1 MIKPLLSYVKTG
13 LLPRLGRILFQPQV
27 LLSVVIGASCF
38 HWGPSLAAAQ
48 LKASD
53 VGGMILTYAAIAFGF
68 CITGMALVLTLPS
81 DRFLK
86 TLQNHK
92 SDTKGQSSYL
102 DLLFVF
108 SWTAVCHWLLVVSAI
123 AAILMRGT
131 VRSLDHFGRL
141 RVASIRFLVCRNM
154 RLQPHPI
161 SYDRYHAFTS
171 WRAVFQRTGRGH
183 PASEIVGSSKLIA
196 SRTKDRHYRGRS
208 RSGQVVWEACGA
220 RNY

>member
-1 MIKPLLSYVKTG
+1 MINPLLSYVKTG
-13 LLPRLGRILFQPQV
+13 LLPRLRRILFQPQV
-27 LLSVVIGASCF
+27 LLSIAIGASCF

-123 AAILMRGT
+123 AAILLRGT
-131 VRSLDHFGRL
+131 APALLTASDGCGWRVFVSWFSAICAYSL
-141 RVASIRFLVCRNM
+141 IQFLMTVIT
-154 RLQPHPI
+154 LSQ
-161 SYDRYHAFTS
+161 
-171 WRAVFQRTGRGH
+171 
-183 PASEIVGSSKLIA
+183 VGELYSKEL
-196 SRTKDRHYRGRS
+196 
-208 RSGQVVWEACGA
+208 A
-220 RNY
+220 RDTPPPK

>member
-1 MIKPLLSYVKTG
+1 MIKPLLSYAKTG
-13 LLPRLGRILFQPQV
+13 LLPRLGRIIFQPQV
-27 LLSVVIGASCF
+27 LLSVAIGTSSF
-38 HWGPSLAAAQ
+38 HWGPNLAAAQ

-86 TLQNHK
+86 TLQKHQ

-123 AAILMRGT
+123 AAILLRGAAPALLT
-131 VRSLDHFGRL
+131 TSDGFG
-141 RVASIRFLVCRNM
+141 
-154 RLQPHPI
+154 
-161 SYDRYHAFTS
+161 
-171 WRAVFQRTGRGH
+171 WRAFLSWFAGICAYSLIQFLMTVITLSQ
-183 PASEIVGSSKLIA
+183 VGELYSKEL
-196 SRTKDRHYRGRS
+196 SKTSPPLK
-208 RSGQVVWEACGA
+208 
-220 RNY
+220 